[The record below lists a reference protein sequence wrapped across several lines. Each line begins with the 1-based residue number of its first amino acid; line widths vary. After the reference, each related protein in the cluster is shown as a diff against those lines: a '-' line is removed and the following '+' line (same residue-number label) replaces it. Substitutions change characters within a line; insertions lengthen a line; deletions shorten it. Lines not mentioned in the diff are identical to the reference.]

1 MDISK
6 EFEYILLKSI
16 IEKSEYFSRC
26 YHLLKEKYFTI
37 SGNKEIFKMIS
48 EYYSEYRK
56 VPSLVEIVTKAKDV
70 PNSEIR
76 KEIAESL
83 KKVNEAKVI
92 ENSEFFN
99 TEVVKFV
106 KYEIFIFVITK
117 QLCYTMA
124 IFYIYIAGILI

>member
-16 IEKSEYFSRC
+16 LEKSDYFSRC

-56 VPSLVEIVTKAKDV
+56 VPTLVEIVTLTKDV

-83 KKVNEAKVI
+83 KKVNESKVI
-92 ENSEFFN
+92 ENPAFNNSDLLKDLLKEFRK
-99 TEVVKFV
+99 T
-106 KYEIFIFVITK
+106 
-117 QLCYTMA
+117 
-124 IFYIYIAGILI
+124 